1 MLGMKSR
8 KPGDPPRLSLL
19 ERMAALRA
27 ARLAEKTA
35 VAALVAAQ
43 GGE

>member
-1 MLGMKSR
+1 MLGNKSR
-8 KPGDPPRLSLL
+8 KAGDPPRPTLL
-19 ERMAALRA
+19 ERVAALRA
-27 ARLAEKTA
+27 ARVAEKTA